1 MRKRTS
7 FVCAYAL
14 FVALGASGCG
24 GGVEPGLPKDVTP
37 SAEQLKQDAEVGAK
51 NAASLNPPVT
61 KKQ

>member
-14 FVALGASGCG
+14 FVALGVTGCG
-24 GGVEPGLPKDVTP
+24 GGGIKETPVETAP

-51 NAASLNPPVT
+51 NAASL
-61 KKQ
+61 K